1 MSKIRV
7 GVIGCGN
14 ISAVYLK
21 NLKERFR
28 TVEVTACAAKT
39 HAHAQAKAQEF
50 GITKACTVEEMLA
63 DPDIDMIL
71 NLTVPAAHGEINLK
85 ALAAGKHVY
94 SEKPLASSVPEAN
107 RILNLAKRKGL
118 MIGCAPDTFLGGA
131 LQTCRKL
138 LDDGWIG
145 EPIAV
150 NAFMMSAGPE
160 SWHPNPEFLY
170 KQGAGPMLDMGPYY
184 LTAMVSLLGGVK
196 RVASFSRI
204 TYPERTITSQP
215 RFGQKIRVEEP
226 TYVSG
231 LMEFENGVIGNLI
244 TSFDIQ
250 GSTLPYLEIYGSQG
264 TLLVPDPN
272 YFAGPVKIRRAETEE
287 FVEVPLAFGFTQN
300 YRGVGLAEMAQALKR
315 GRKNQANGEI
325 ALHVLEIMSGFQ
337 ESGVKGHE
345 YLLKSKI
352 VRPDLFPTGINENYF
367 NLENG

>member
-1 MSKIRV
+1 MSKLRV
-7 GVIGCGN
+7 GVIGCGD
-14 ISAVYLK
+14 ISAIYLK
-21 NLKERFR
+21 NFKERFQ
-28 TVEVTACAAKT
+28 TLEVTACAAKT
-39 HAHAQAKAQEF
+39 LAHAQARADEY
-50 GITKACTVEEMLA
+50 GIAKACTVEEILA
-63 DPDIDMIL
+63 DPNIDIVL
-71 NLTVPAAHGEINLK
+71 NLTVPAVHGEINLK
-85 ALAAGKHVY
+85 ALASGKHVY
-94 SEKPLASSVPEAN
+94 SEKPLASSVSEAS
-107 RILNLAKRKGL
+107 RILNLAKKKGL
-118 MIGCAPDTFLGGA
+118 MVGCAPDTFLGGA

-145 EPIAV
+145 KPVAV

-160 SWHPNPEFLY
+160 SWHPDPEFLY
-170 KQGAGPMLDMGPYY
+170 NQGAGPMFDMGPYY

-196 RVASFSRI
+196 KVASFSRI

-231 LMEFENGVIGNLI
+231 LMEFENGAIGNLI
-244 TSFDIQ
+244 ASFDIQ

-272 YFAGPVKIRRAETEE
+272 FFSGPVKIRRAGTEE
-287 FVEVPLAFGFTQN
+287 FTEAPLVFGFTQN
-300 YRGVGLAEMAQALKR
+300 YRGLGLAEMAQAMR
-315 GRKNQANGEI
+315 GGRKNRANGEM
-325 ALHVLEIMSGFQ
+325 ALHILEIMNGFQ

-352 VRPDLFPTGINENYF
+352 VRPDLFPIGINENYF